1 MGRSGMLDY
10 QNEYLNKGFLI
21 LNDNWN
27 KYFNKKENNPNSKNI
42 DSFNMKIIIYHF
54 IYSPNCSNWL
64 SNCLLIH
71 LSYVNKIFGSILFII
86 VFTVI

>member
-42 DSFNMKIIIYHF
+42 DSFNMKIIIYKAQL
-54 IYSPNCSNWL
+54 Y
-64 SNCLLIH
+64 
-71 LSYVNKIFGSILFII
+71 
-86 VFTVI
+86 